1 MDTFDLSNQIK
12 VLNPCAN
19 NDYLYGPYN
28 SLDEAINTIT
38 TPMLTVGRTIGIIE
52 SGVIKEY
59 WYQHNTDTDK
69 YEFVEKNDHSTKS
82 IITST
87 CDVGAINEGED
98 IPVGTTLTDLINL
111 LTQKPKTPNQ
121 ISPIEAYLSSSIMGT
136 VETGS
141 TINPVLECT
150 FYDGTVETY
159 GKDVMDPSSVFYGCE
174 EDTFSYYRT
183 CGGREECVQGSGTSE
198 YTDKYSIGDETITYH
213 AIVKHTEPTA
223 KPLDSKGNV
232 VDFSKIEGAP
242 VDPYAI
248 KTNVVEITGSLQYFA
263 QAYDTRTA
271 PPTEEQIRETMNTTQ
286 NWIIDAINDGISV
299 SETSTRGVIVAIPEE
314 YEILSVTTDAGI
326 NITSSFSSYTTVE
339 IEDAGGNKHN
349 YKKYNKWT
357 TGRANRDLQIKIGK
371 IEVV

>member
-1 MDTFDLSNQIK
+1 
-12 VLNPCAN
+12 
-19 NDYLYGPYN
+19 
-28 SLDEAINTIT
+28 
-38 TPMLTVGRTIGIIE
+38 
-52 SGVIKEY
+52 
-59 WYQHNTDTDK
+59 
-69 YEFVEKNDHSTKS
+69 
-82 IITST
+82 
-87 CDVGAINEGED
+87 
-98 IPVGTTLTDLINL
+98 
-111 LTQKPKTPNQ
+111 
-121 ISPIEAYLSSSIMGT
+121 
-136 VETGS
+136 
-141 TINPVLECT
+141 
-150 FYDGTVETY
+150 
-159 GKDVMDPSSVFYGCE
+159 
-174 EDTFSYYRT
+174 
-183 CGGREECVQGSGTSE
+183 
-198 YTDKYSIGDETITYH
+198 
-213 AIVKHTEPTA
+213 
-223 KPLDSKGNV
+223 

-263 QAYDTRTA
+263 QAYDTRNA